1 MRTLT
6 VVLDADYTPKSI
18 AYLATLAAAIP
29 QITDANDANPTSQAG
44 RKLRSRHLWM
54 RVYSEGGNN
63 AGDATHDPARIGFE
77 ATDAQAS
84 FVTSNVIATAHGTI
98 LLPGLYQDFPSAGP
112 AGLYDMRTTVIS
124 GKTGDIFQIHY
135 GPL

>member
-6 VVLDADYTPKSI
+6 VVLDADYTPRSI
-18 AYLATLAAAIP
+18 SYLATLATAIP
-29 QITDANDANPTSQAG
+29 QIADADSANPTSHDG
-44 RKLRSRHLWM
+44 RKLRSRHLWL
-54 RVYSEGGNN
+54 RVYAESGNN

-77 ATDAQAS
+77 GTDVTAS
-84 FVTSNVIATAHGTI
+84 FLTSNVILTAHGT
-98 LLPGLYQDFPSAGP
+98 LLTPGLYADFPSAGP
-112 AGLYDMRTTVIS
+112 VGLYDFRTTAIS

>member
-18 AYLATLAAAIP
+18 AYLATLATAIP
-29 QITDANDANPTSQAG
+29 QIADANDTNPATQAA
-44 RKLRSRHLWM
+44 RKLRSRHLWF
-54 RVYSEGGNN
+54 RIYGESGNN

-77 ATDAQAS
+77 PTDAQAG

-98 LLPGLYQDFPSAGP
+98 ITPGLQQDFLPSGAV
-112 AGLYDMRTTVIS
+112 GLYDFRTTAIS
-124 GKTGDIFQIHY
+124 GKSGDIFQIHY

>member
-1 MRTLT
+1 MRTQT

-18 AYLATLAAAIP
+18 AYLATLATAIP
-29 QITDANDANPTSQAG
+29 QILDADSANPTSHDA
-44 RKLRSRHLWM
+44 RKLRSRHLWF
-54 RVYSEGGNN
+54 RIYAESGNN

-77 ATDAQAS
+77 GTDLQAS
-84 FVTSNVIATAHGTI
+84 FITSNVIATAHGT
-98 LLPGLYQDFPSAGP
+98 LLPAALYQDFPSAGP
-112 AGLYDMRTTVIS
+112 AGLYDFRTTAIS

>member
-18 AYLATLAAAIP
+18 AYLATLATAIP
-29 QITDANDANPTSQAG
+29 QIADANADNPATQAA
-44 RKLRSRHLWM
+44 RKLRSRHLWL
-54 RVYSEGGNN
+54 RVYPEGGNN
-63 AGDATHDPARIGFE
+63 TGDATHDPARIGFE
-77 ATDAQAS
+77 STDAPAS

-112 AGLYDMRTTVIS
+112 VGLYDMRTTAIS